1 MDETL
6 LVTIIHLQYAY
17 IYNLIIAYKYGLLQ
31 NAWIFDALP

>member
-1 MDETL
+1 MEETL
-6 LVTIIHLQYAY
+6 LVTIMHLQHAF